1 MQEEFEKAEVV
12 SIDKQG
18 ANDLDGV
25 SVKYQDLTLK
35 IISGSDTGKT
45 IKLENGGQ
53 TFITDQQLV
62 TVGETLILDKT
73 QNGIVIL
80 DKYRLDTLPFL
91 LIGFAILFLAV
102 AGKKGVGSILGIII
116 SLGVILGFIV

>member
-25 SVKYQDLTLK
+25 SVKFQDITLK

-45 IKLENGGQ
+45 VKLTNGGQ

-62 TVGETLILDKT
+62 SKGEILILDKV
-73 QNGIVIL
+73 QSGYVIL
-80 DKYRLDTLPFL
+80 DKYRLDTVPFL
-91 LIGFAILFLAV
+91 L
-102 AGKKGVGSILGIII
+102 
-116 SLGVILGFIV
+116 LGFVV